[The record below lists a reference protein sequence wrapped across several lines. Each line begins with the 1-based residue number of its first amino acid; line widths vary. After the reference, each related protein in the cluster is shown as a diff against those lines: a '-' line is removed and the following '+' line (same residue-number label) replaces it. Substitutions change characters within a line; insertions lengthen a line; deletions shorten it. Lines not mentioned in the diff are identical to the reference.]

1 MTTAGRIAGGMST
14 SVATKGRE
22 RSNRVAEGDG
32 FFSPS
37 PSAGGSTWDA
47 IVATRTR
54 FASRGSSIDRANPRG
69 LTSRGRRGR
78 GERESRGDARLR
90 RALRA
95 EAFSRGKRK
104 VQAGA
109 HTAKGKRRWWCG
121 FSRWDR
127 AGART
132 YPLPE
137 APASRLIP
145 LNRSRTC
152 AHAWVSAPCAAFA
165 PRDRSPATRT
175 RGLREDSALGARRA
189 RCNPGEITPA
199 ETRVARETRPPRSR
213 SAPLRLSRRALRP
226 RSSPFPRAKGRARP
240 ASGARGAAE
249 VATRENSHRSTE
261 GSPPPVTTE
270 RTLFA
275 QKLTANSP

>member
-1 MTTAGRIAGGMST
+1 MDSSRLAERVDVGR
-14 SVATKGRE
+14 V
-22 RSNRVAEGDG
+22 
-32 FFSPS
+32 
-37 PSAGGSTWDA
+37 
-47 IVATRTR
+47 VATRAR
-54 FASRGSSIDRANPRG
+54 FASRGSSINRATPRV

-78 GERESRGDARLR
+78 DERESRGDARLR

-95 EAFSRGKRK
+95 KAFSRGKRK
-104 VQAGA
+104 VQAAGA
-109 HTAKGKRRWWCG
+109 YGKGKRRRRCG
-121 FSRWDR
+121 FPRWNR

-189 RCNPGEITPA
+189 RWEP
-199 ETRVARETRPPRSR
+199 RRLPPW
-213 SAPLRLSRRALRP
+213 RRASLVRRDHP
-226 RSSPFPRAKGRARP
+226 GREA
-240 ASGARGAAE
+240 
-249 VATRENSHRSTE
+249 HR
-261 GSPPPVTTE
+261 
-270 RTLFA
+270 
-275 QKLTANSP
+275 

>member
-1 MTTAGRIAGGMST
+1 MPLYPYGSYVAYAARCFDSGGEKRGRTVRTNASEPTDERLSRRAVTHQVLLRSLRGRPVHVARINLRRVVRDDCRTARGRDGDVSRDEGARTFQSGSR
-14 SVATKGRE
+14 GR
-22 RSNRVAEGDG
+22 RILLA
-32 FFSPS
+32 S

-47 IVATRTR
+47 IVATRAR
-54 FASRGSSIDRANPRG
+54 FASRGSSINRANPRG

-90 RALRA
+90 RAL
-95 EAFSRGKRK
+95 SRGKRK
-104 VQAGA
+104 VQAAA

-165 PRDRSPATRT
+165 PRDRSPASRT

-189 RCNPGEITPA
+189 RCNPGDYP
-199 ETRVARETRPPRSR
+199 RGDARRS
-213 SAPLRLSRRALRP
+213 
-226 RSSPFPRAKGRARP
+226 
-240 ASGARGAAE
+240 
-249 VATRENSHRSTE
+249 
-261 GSPPPVTTE
+261 
-270 RTLFA
+270 
-275 QKLTANSP
+275 

>member
-1 MTTAGRIAGGMST
+1 MFQSGSRGRWILLA
-14 SVATKGRE
+14 
-22 RSNRVAEGDG
+22 
-32 FFSPS
+32 S
-37 PSAGGSTWDA
+37 PSASTWDA
-47 IVATRTR
+47 IVATRAR
-54 FASRGSSIDRANPRG
+54 FASRGSSINRANPRR

-95 EAFSRGKRK
+95 KAFSRGKRK
-104 VQAGA
+104 VQAAGA
-109 HTAKGKRRWWCG
+109 YGKGKRRWRCG
-121 FSRWDR
+121 FPRWNR

-189 RCNPGEITPA
+189 RWNPGDYP
-199 ETRVARETRPPRSR
+199 RGDARRS
-213 SAPLRLSRRALRP
+213 
-226 RSSPFPRAKGRARP
+226 
-240 ASGARGAAE
+240 
-249 VATRENSHRSTE
+249 
-261 GSPPPVTTE
+261 
-270 RTLFA
+270 
-275 QKLTANSP
+275 

>member
-1 MTTAGRIAGGMST
+1 MDSSRLAERVDVGR
-14 SVATKGRE
+14 V
-22 RSNRVAEGDG
+22 
-32 FFSPS
+32 
-37 PSAGGSTWDA
+37 
-47 IVATRTR
+47 VATRAR
-54 FASRGSSIDRANPRG
+54 FASRGSSINRATPRG

-95 EAFSRGKRK
+95 KAFSPGSEKCRLL
-104 VQAGA
+104 A
-109 HTAKGKRRWWCG
+109 HTGREREGGGADFVRWN
-121 FSRWDR
+121 R

-189 RCNPGEITPA
+189 RWNPGANPGGD
-199 ETRVARETRPPRSR
+199 ARRS
-213 SAPLRLSRRALRP
+213 
-226 RSSPFPRAKGRARP
+226 
-240 ASGARGAAE
+240 
-249 VATRENSHRSTE
+249 
-261 GSPPPVTTE
+261 
-270 RTLFA
+270 
-275 QKLTANSP
+275 